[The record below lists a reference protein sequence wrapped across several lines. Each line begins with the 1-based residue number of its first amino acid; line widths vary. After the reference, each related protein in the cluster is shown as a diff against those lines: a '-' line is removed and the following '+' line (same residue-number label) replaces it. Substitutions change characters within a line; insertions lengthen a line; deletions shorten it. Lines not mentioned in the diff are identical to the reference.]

1 MNTQIKV
8 SSNEGGIFTGANNR
22 CSFTLAGNSGHYDL
36 SSAHVN
42 LICSVPITAEEERS
56 ATNAGANPFAEGVGT
71 ITYNT
76 ASTAN
81 GRGVYSIGARMNDDG
96 GTARAFDFENAVLV
110 KNINMRSSQF
120 GNIEHCKR
128 NDIYSASI
136 NAYSKN
142 MGDRAAMSYGNLFK
156 VAQISNSFDSI
167 FGDYNK
173 EGTVSSRNIQRQA
186 VRIPLKD
193 MLNFAN
199 VRQYDSGKFGRTD
212 IDLELNIDKVVVSNL
227 MGQDTN
233 FILALGNDETG
244 SAMGN
249 QNLFQCLNLTAAIGA
264 DMTELQ
270 IGSSQTVYR
279 AFQRLEDCPYYVG
292 QKLYVAALYTQG
304 TDTAARNTS
313 GQVLLVTRRITE
325 IKYNRGENNVGMTGA
340 ANNTNSITLVLN
352 AALEGSGALAGT
364 GTYTNV
370 SVRGAECTLG
380 AFQVDFAEL
389 EVKQINPANVVD
401 DGGAPIVYKSYDTE
415 EFSTPA
421 VVNFRRIFEC
431 PPNAHNL
438 FIANTSE
445 TAAGAGTNGLVS
457 RLQEIRD
464 YRLRIDNKDCSDRQI
479 RLRDTAAAGV
489 NAPTQDPLH
498 LQKLIVALKN
508 SDKPVKGLQ
517 ERYQEAVGTNARSG
531 LFRNK
536 YQTDSAVIGQVL
548 PITDRPKQV
557 QVEINT
563 GANGITGLTLFKEV
577 VKTIG

>member
-1 MNTQIKV
+1 MDKQIKV

-22 CSFTLAGNSGHYDL
+22 CSFTLSGNSGHYDL
-36 SSAHVN
+36 SSAYVN

-56 ATNAGANPFAEGVGT
+56 ATNAGASPFAEGVGT

-96 GTARAFDFENAVLV
+96 GVARAFDFENAVMV

-120 GNIEHCKR
+120 GTIEHCKR

-142 MGDRAAMSYGNLFK
+142 MGDRTGMSYGNLFK
-156 VAQISNSFDSI
+156 VAQISNSFDSL

-173 EGTVSSRNIQRQA
+173 EGNVSSRNLQRQA

-199 VRQYDSGKFGRTD
+199 VRQYDTGKFGRTD

-389 EVKQINPANVVD
+389 EVKQINPGNVID

-415 EFSTPA
+415 EYSTPA

-438 FIANTSE
+438 FIANTSL
-445 TAAGAGTNGLVS
+445 TAGGAGTNGLVS
-457 RLQEIRD
+457 RLENIQD

-479 RLRDTAAAGV
+479 RLRDTGQNQ

-563 GANGITGLTLFKEV
+563 GTNGITGLTLFKEV

>member
-8 SSNEGGIFTGANNR
+8 SSNEGGIFTAANNR
-22 CSFTLAGNSGHYDL
+22 CSFTLSGNSGHYDL

-56 ATNAGANPFAEGVGT
+56 ATNAGASPFNEGVGT

-76 ASTAN
+76 SSTAN
-81 GRGVYSIGARMNDDG
+81 GRGVYTIRARMNDDG
-96 GTARAFDFENAVLV
+96 GTAREFDFENAVLV
-110 KNINMRSSQF
+110 KNINMSSSQF

-142 MGDRAAMSYGNLFK
+142 MGDRTAMSYGDLFK
-156 VAQISNSFDSI
+156 PAQISNSFDSL

-173 EGTVSSRNIQRQA
+173 EGSVSSRNLQRQA

-199 VRQYDSGKFGRTD
+199 VRQYDTGKFGRTD
-212 IDLELNIDKVVVSNL
+212 IDLELNIDKVGVTNL
-227 MGQDTN
+227 MGQNTN
-233 FILALGNDETG
+233 FTLPLGNDETG
-244 SAMGN
+244 AAMGN
-249 QNLFQCLNLTAAIGA
+249 QNLFQCINLTATIGA
-264 DMTELQ
+264 DMSEIQL
-270 IGSSQTVYR
+270 GSSQTVHR

-292 QKLYVAALYTQG
+292 QKLYIAATYTQG
-304 TDTAARNTS
+304 TDPNARNTD
-313 GQVLLVTRRITE
+313 GQTLLVTRRITQ
-325 IKYNRGENNVGMTGA
+325 IKYNRGENNVGITGA
-340 ANNTNSITLVLN
+340 ENSTNSISLVLN
-352 AALEGSGALAGT
+352 AALEASGALAGT

-370 SVRGAECTLG
+370 RVRGAECTLG

-415 EFSTPA
+415 EFSSPP

-438 FIANTSE
+438 FIANTSL
-445 TAAGAGTNGLVS
+445 TAGGAGTNGLIS
-457 RLQEIRD
+457 RLEEIQD

-479 RLRDTAAAGV
+479 RLRDTGQNA

-517 ERYQEAVGTNARSG
+517 ERYQDAGDRSG

-536 YQTDSAVIGQVL
+536 YQTESAVIGQVL

-563 GANGITGLTLFKEV
+563 GTNGISGLTLFKEV